1 MSLYEK
7 LKEIA
12 GNDVVEIFGPSGS
25 GKTSFCLALAV
36 DAVKNG
42 KSVYFV
48 DAERNVSS
56 VPEGIKYVYD
66 PTLDGILNYVRYA
79 PKADLLILDS
89 LGFPVVAKYSEASM
103 HEKGTMLLKSVTLAS
118 YLKVWTWRNNS
129 LAVVTNQ
136 PVSEFGKENVRPEDL
151 PPFGD
156 KARFAVKEIYRTDI
170 VEARPDLTVC
180 SVKAWRSRKF
190 GRGRE
195 LFVIKISDEGIK
207 VEVKV

>member
-36 DAVKNG
+36 DAVKSG

-79 PKADLLILDS
+79 PRADLLILDS
-89 LGFPVVAKYSEASM
+89 LGFPVVAKYAEASM
-103 HEKGTMLLKSVTLAS
+103 NERGSMLLKSVTITS
-118 YLKVWTWRNNS
+118 YLKIWTWRNNS

-136 PVSEFGKENVRPEDL
+136 PVSSFGKDVPEEEL
-151 PPFGD
+151 KPFGD
-156 KARFAVKEIYRTDI
+156 KSIYGFKSIWRTYLVKASE
-170 VEARPDLTVC
+170 EETVC
-180 SVKAWRSRKF
+180 EIRVWRDRKF
-190 GRGRE
+190 GRGKK
-195 LFVIKISDEGIK
+195 LFNVTISDRGIN
-207 VEVKV
+207 VESLI

>member
-1 MSLYEK
+1 VSLYEK

-36 DAVKNG
+36 DAVKSG

-79 PKADLLILDS
+79 PRADLLILDS
-89 LGFPVVAKYSEASM
+89 LGFPVVAKYAEASM
-103 HEKGTMLLKSVTLAS
+103 NERGSMLLKSVTITS
-118 YLKVWTWRNNS
+118 YLKIWTWRNNS

-136 PVSEFGKENVRPEDL
+136 PVSSFGKDVPEEEL
-151 PPFGD
+151 KPFGD
-156 KARFAVKEIYRTDI
+156 KSIYGFKSIWRTYLVKASE
-170 VEARPDLTVC
+170 EETVC
-180 SVKAWRSRKF
+180 EIRVWRDRKF
-190 GRGRE
+190 GRGKK
-195 LFVIKISDEGIK
+195 LFNVTISDRGIN
-207 VEVKV
+207 VESLI